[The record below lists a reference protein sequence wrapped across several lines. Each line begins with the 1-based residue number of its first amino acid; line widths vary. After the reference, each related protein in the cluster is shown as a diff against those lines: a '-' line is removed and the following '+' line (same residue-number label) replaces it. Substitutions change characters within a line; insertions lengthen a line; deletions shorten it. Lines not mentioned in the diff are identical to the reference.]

1 MTEQELV
8 KFIKTVYYTFDRSLV
23 PREVTEY
30 AAAWAPYLKE
40 FDYALAQQVLP
51 NVCLGKEFPPR
62 PWEIRVA
69 LIDHVGDIDRA
80 PSSPQA
86 WIQYQSMMA
95 DVANGTV
102 SNWSVHPALHA
113 TLVAVQGVGLN
124 NQFDAKRFETI
135 YEDKVKEWFKKTYGM
150 GTKQ

>member
-23 PREVTEY
+23 PKEVIEY
-30 AAAWAPYLKE
+30 ASAWAPYLKE

-69 LIDHVGDIDRA
+69 LIDHVSDIDRA

-86 WIQYQSMMA
+86 WAQYQSMMA

-102 SNWSVHPALHA
+102 GNWSVHPALHA
-113 TLVAVQGVGLN
+113 TLVAVQGIGLN
-124 NQFDAKRFETI
+124 SQFDAKRFETI
-135 YEDKVKEWFKKTYGM
+135 YEDKVKEWFKSTYGM